1 MQLGQNLCRIIS
13 PVIEKKENK
22 KKMSEITIDTYL
34 CSNCGTCVEMCPD
47 VFRLDK
53 ITRKAALVAEP
64 SEITDAIRQ
73 AAAFCPE
80 KCIEIK
86 E

>member
-1 MQLGQNLCRIIS
+1 MQRDRVSAGLYRRYTEQQSIMTEII
-13 PVIEKKENK
+13 
-22 KKMSEITIDTYL
+22 IDTYR
-34 CSNCGTCVEMCPD
+34 CSSCGTCVEICPD
-47 VFRLDK
+47 VFYMDE
-53 ITRKAALVAEP
+53 ITQKAALVAEP

-86 E
+86 G

>member
-1 MQLGQNLCRIIS
+1 MADII
-13 PVIEKKENK
+13 
-22 KKMSEITIDTYL
+22 IDTYL
-34 CSNCGTCVEMCPD
+34 CSGCATCAEMCPD
-47 VFRLDK
+47 VFLMDPVSEKAELVTVTPK
-53 ITRKAALVAEP
+53 ITDEVY
-64 SEITDAIRQ
+64 Q